1 MVNKSIRISLMVIGW
16 LLMTCALRAETIPF
30 LPPDARPQP
39 EANKPRRRISFWYW
53 PITMW
58 KTMPPISAIW
68 RCVPARSTI
77 KSAGC
82 CTMVIRPSACKI
94 FSTPTRG

>member
-30 LPPDARPQP
+30 LPPEARPQP

-53 PITMW
+53 PITM
-58 KTMPPISAIW
+58 
-68 RCVPARSTI
+68 
-77 KSAGC
+77 
-82 CTMVIRPSACKI
+82 
-94 FSTPTRG
+94 